1 MTAYCHLRRIEELDA
16 GRMPRDHVAVA
27 QAQQLAERA
36 RARCVVDLGRG
47 VPERLRAGLDVAE
60 F

>member
-1 MTAYCHLRRIEELDA
+1 
-16 GRMPRDHVAVA
+16 MPRDHVAVP

-36 RARCVVDLGRG
+36 RARCVVDLGFS
-47 VPERLRAGLDVAE
+47 VPERFRAGLDFAE